1 MLQMKSELSLL
12 NELNVLY
19 VEDDKYIQEE
29 LEFFLSGKVKSLTIA
44 SNGQEGLEAYK
55 NNQIDL
61 IITDIQMPKMNGLE
75 MSRKIRE
82 INKDAKIIITTA
94 FNDTEYLMEAIKLNL
109 GNYLTK
115 PLDLNY
121 LIEIMIES
129 AKNILLEKENRR
141 ILNTFEQYKSVVDER
156 SIVSKT
162 DINGIITYIN
172 KPFEE
177 ISGYTVSELIGK
189 SHNIIRH
196 EDTPIEVFEDMWQTI
211 LAKKVWQGK
220 IKNKKKNGD
229 YYIVDTIIKPIVNID
244 GEIEEF
250 IALRNDITELEM
262 SKEYFKHRNE
272 KTSTNLKES
281 IRVAKTYKDIVDK
294 SNMIIRIDLD
304 RNITFVNDAFCEV
317 SGYSKDELIGKPYA
331 MLKDSNVTMEE
342 YQTEINA
349 MFDAM
354 DGKRV
359 LRRKLANR
367 AKDGSTFYC
376 KAISYPLVD
385 KNGEISEYMGV
396 RHDITDI
403 EKLHKE
409 LEDTQRELIYRLG
422 EVGETRSKETGNHV
436 KRVANYSKLLAKHYG
451 LSKEEENHLFSASP
465 MHDIGKVGIPD
476 NVLNKP
482 GKLDEKEWEIM
493 RTHSE
498 IGYEILKNSA
508 RPILKAAAIVS
519 YTHHEKWDGTGYPK
533 GLKGED
539 IHIFGRITAIA
550 DVFDALGSDR
560 VYKKA
565 WPLEQILDYFKEQK
579 GKHFDPTLVDI
590 FLEKLDEFLEIRD
603 KYKDNFGKNS

>member
-1 MLQMKSELSLL
+1 MLQMKKELTFL

-19 VEDDKYIQEE
+19 VEDNKFIQEE
-29 LEFFLSGKVKSLTIA
+29 LEFFLSGKVKKLFIA
-44 SNGQEGLEAYK
+44 SNGEEGLETFK

-75 MSRKIRE
+75 MSYAIRE
-82 INKDAKIIITTA
+82 IDKEAKIIITTA

-109 GNYLTK
+109 GNYITK

-121 LIEIMIES
+121 LIKIMIES
-129 AKNILLEKENRR
+129 AKNILLEKENKQ
-141 ILNTFEQYKSVVDER
+141 ILNTFEQYRSIVDER

-162 DINGIITYIN
+162 DINGIITYVN

-177 ISGYTVSELIGK
+177 ISGYKIEELLGR

-196 EDTPIEVFEDMWQTI
+196 EDTPSEVFEEMWSTI
-211 LAKKVWQGK
+211 LDKKVWQGK

-229 YYIVDTIIKPIVNID
+229 YYIVDTIIKPILNID
-244 GEIEEF
+244 GKIKEF

-262 SKEYFKHRNE
+262 SKEYFKNRNE
-272 KTSTNLKES
+272 KFTTNLKDS

-304 RNITFVNDAFCEV
+304 RNISFVNEAFCKV
-317 SGYSKDELIGKPYA
+317 SGYAKDELIGKPYSI
-331 MLKDSNVTMEE
+331 LRDRSISKEE
-342 YQTEINA
+342 YEKDINFMFEA
-349 MFDAM
+349 MAE
-354 DGKRV
+354 KKV
-359 LRRKLANR
+359 LKKKIINQ
-367 AKDGSTFYC
+367 AKDGSIFYC
-376 KAISYPLVD
+376 KAISYPLLD
-385 KNGEISEYMGV
+385 RNGEVYEYMGV

-436 KRVANYSKLLAKHYG
+436 KRVANYSKILARKYG
-451 LSKEEENHLFSASP
+451 LSKEEESCLFAASP

-476 NVLNKP
+476 EILNKP
-482 GKLDEKEWEIM
+482 GKLDENEWEIM
-493 RTHSE
+493 KTHAE
-498 IGYEILKNSA
+498 IGYEILKNST
-508 RPILKAAAIVS
+508 RPILKAAAVVS
-519 YTHHEKWDGTGYPK
+519 YTHHEKWDGSGYPQ

-539 IHIFGRITAIA
+539 IHIYGRITAIA

-565 WPLEQILDYFKEQK
+565 WPLAKILDFFKEQS
-579 GKHFDPTLVDI
+579 GKHFDPTLLKMFFDNLDD
-590 FLEKLDEFLEIRD
+590 FLKVRD
-603 KYKDNFGKNS
+603 KYKDNFES

>member
-1 MLQMKSELSLL
+1 MLQMKKELSFL

-19 VEDDKYIQEE
+19 VEDDKFIQEE
-29 LEFFLSGKVKSLTIA
+29 LEFFLSGKVKKLFIA
-44 SNGQEGLEAYK
+44 SNGEEGLETFK

-75 MSRKIRE
+75 MSYAIRE
-82 INKDAKIIITTA
+82 IDKDAKIIITTA

-129 AKNILLEKENRR
+129 AKNILLEKENKK
-141 ILNTFEQYKSVVDER
+141 ILNTFEQYKSIVDER

-162 DINGIITYIN
+162 DVNGIITYVN

-177 ISGYTVSELIGK
+177 ISGYKIEELLGR

-196 EDTPIEVFEDMWQTI
+196 EDTPSEIFEEMWNTI
-211 LAKKVWQGK
+211 LDKKVWQGK

-229 YYIVDTIIKPIVNID
+229 YYIVDTIIKPILNVD
-244 GEIEEF
+244 GQIEEF

-262 SKEYFKHRNE
+262 SKEYFKNRNE
-272 KTSTNLKES
+272 KFTTNLKDS

-304 RNITFVNDAFCEV
+304 RNITFVNEVFCEV
-317 SGYSKDELIGKPYA
+317 SGYSKDELIGKPYSI
-331 MLKDSNVTMEE
+331 LRDKSISEEE
-342 YQTEINA
+342 YEKDINS
-349 MFDAM
+349 MFESMAE
-354 DGKRV
+354 KKV
-359 LRRKLANR
+359 LKKKIINQK
-367 AKDGSTFYC
+367 KDGSIFYC
-376 KAISYPLVD
+376 KAISYPLLD
-385 KNGEISEYMGV
+385 RNGEVYEYMGV

-403 EKLHKE
+403 ENLHKE

-436 KRVANYSKLLAKHYG
+436 KRVANYSKILARKYG
-451 LSKEEENHLFSASP
+451 LSKEEESCLFTASP

-476 NVLNKP
+476 EILNKP
-482 GKLDEKEWEIM
+482 GKLDENEWEIM
-493 RTHSE
+493 KTHAE
-498 IGYEILKNSA
+498 IGYEILKNST
-508 RPILKAAAIVS
+508 RPILKAAAVVS
-519 YTHHEKWDGTGYPK
+519 YTHHEKWDGSGYPQ
-533 GLKGED
+533 GLKGEN
-539 IHIFGRITAIA
+539 IHIYGRITAIA

-565 WPLEQILDYFKEQK
+565 WSLEKILDFFKEQS
-579 GKHFDPTLVDI
+579 GKHFDPNLIKI
-590 FLEKLDEFLEIRD
+590 FFDNLDEFLKVRD
-603 KYKDNFGKNS
+603 KYKDDFES

>member
-1 MLQMKSELSLL
+1 MLQMKKELTFL

-19 VEDDKYIQEE
+19 VEDNKFIQEE
-29 LEFFLSGKVKSLTIA
+29 LEFFLSGKVKKLFIA
-44 SNGQEGLEAYK
+44 SNGEEGLETFK

-75 MSRKIRE
+75 MSYAIRE
-82 INKDAKIIITTA
+82 IDKEAKIIITTA

-109 GNYLTK
+109 GNYITK

-121 LIEIMIES
+121 LIKIMIES
-129 AKNILLEKENRR
+129 AKNILLEKENKQ
-141 ILNTFEQYKSVVDER
+141 ILNTFEQYRSIVDER

-162 DINGIITYIN
+162 DINGIITYVN

-177 ISGYTVSELIGK
+177 ISGYKIEELLGR

-196 EDTPIEVFEDMWQTI
+196 EDTPSEVFEEMWSTI
-211 LAKKVWQGK
+211 LDKKVWQGK

-229 YYIVDTIIKPIVNID
+229 YYIVDTIIKPILNID
-244 GEIEEF
+244 GKIKEF

-262 SKEYFKHRNE
+262 SKEYFKNRNE
-272 KTSTNLKES
+272 KFTTNLKDS

-304 RNITFVNDAFCEV
+304 RNISFVNEAFCKV
-317 SGYSKDELIGKPYA
+317 SGYAKDELIGKPYSI
-331 MLKDSNVTMEE
+331 LRDRSISKEE
-342 YQTEINA
+342 YEKDINFMFEA
-349 MFDAM
+349 MAE
-354 DGKRV
+354 KKV
-359 LRRKLANR
+359 LKKKIINQ
-367 AKDGSTFYC
+367 AKDGSIFYC
-376 KAISYPLVD
+376 KAILYPLLD
-385 KNGEISEYMGV
+385 RNGEVYEYMGV

-436 KRVANYSKLLAKHYG
+436 KRVANYSKILARKYG
-451 LSKEEENHLFSASP
+451 LSKEEESCLFAASP

-476 NVLNKP
+476 EILNKS
-482 GKLDEKEWEIM
+482 GKLDENEWEIM
-493 RTHSE
+493 KTHAE
-498 IGYEILKNSA
+498 IGYEILKNST
-508 RPILKAAAIVS
+508 RSILKAAAVVS
-519 YTHHEKWDGTGYPK
+519 YTHHEKWDGSGYPQ

-539 IHIFGRITAIA
+539 IHIYGRITAIA

-565 WPLEQILDYFKEQK
+565 WPLAKILDFFKEQS
-579 GKHFDPTLVDI
+579 GKHFDPTLLKMFFDNLDD
-590 FLEKLDEFLEIRD
+590 FLKVRD
-603 KYKDNFGKNS
+603 KYKDNFES

>member
-1 MLQMKSELSLL
+1 MLQMKKELTFL

-19 VEDDKYIQEE
+19 VEDNKFIQEE
-29 LEFFLSGKVKSLTIA
+29 LEFFLSGKVKKLFIA
-44 SNGQEGLEAYK
+44 SNGEEGLETFK

-75 MSRKIRE
+75 MSYAIRE
-82 INKDAKIIITTA
+82 IDKEAKIIITTA

-109 GNYLTK
+109 GNYITK

-121 LIEIMIES
+121 LIKIMIES
-129 AKNILLEKENRR
+129 AKNILLEKENKQ
-141 ILNTFEQYKSVVDER
+141 ILNTFEQYRSIVDER

-162 DINGIITYIN
+162 DTNGIITYVN

-177 ISGYTVSELIGK
+177 ISGYKIEELLGR

-196 EDTPIEVFEDMWQTI
+196 EDTPSEVFEEMWSTI
-211 LAKKVWQGK
+211 LDKKVWQGK

-229 YYIVDTIIKPIVNID
+229 YYIVDTIIKPILNID
-244 GEIEEF
+244 GKIKEF

-262 SKEYFKHRNE
+262 SKEYFKNRNE
-272 KTSTNLKES
+272 KFTTNLKDS

-304 RNITFVNDAFCEV
+304 RNISFVNEAFCKV
-317 SGYSKDELIGKPYA
+317 SGYAKDELIGKPYSI
-331 MLKDSNVTMEE
+331 LRDRSISKEE
-342 YQTEINA
+342 YEKDINFMFEA
-349 MFDAM
+349 MAE
-354 DGKRV
+354 KKV
-359 LRRKLANR
+359 LKKKIINQ
-367 AKDGSTFYC
+367 AKDGSIFYC
-376 KAISYPLVD
+376 KAISYPLLD
-385 KNGEISEYMGV
+385 RNGEVYEYMGV

-436 KRVANYSKLLAKHYG
+436 KRVANYSKILARKYG
-451 LSKEEENHLFSASP
+451 LSKEEESCLFAASP

-476 NVLNKP
+476 EILNKP
-482 GKLDEKEWEIM
+482 GKLDENEWEIM
-493 RTHSE
+493 KTHAE
-498 IGYEILKNSA
+498 IGYEILKNST
-508 RPILKAAAIVS
+508 RPILKAAAVVS
-519 YTHHEKWDGTGYPK
+519 YTHHEKWDGSGYPQ

-539 IHIFGRITAIA
+539 IHIYGRITAIA

-565 WPLEQILDYFKEQK
+565 WPLAKILDFFKEQS
-579 GKHFDPTLVDI
+579 GKHFDPTLLKMFFDNLDD
-590 FLEKLDEFLEIRD
+590 FLKVRD
-603 KYKDNFGKNS
+603 KYKDNFES

>member
-1 MLQMKSELSLL
+1 MLQMKKELSFL

-29 LEFFLSGKVKSLTIA
+29 LEFFLSGKVKNLFIA
-44 SNGQEGLEAYK
+44 SNGQEGLETYK

-75 MSRKIRE
+75 MSYAIRE

-94 FNDTEYLMEAIKLNL
+94 FNDTEYLLEAIKLNL

-129 AKNILLEKENRR
+129 AKNLLLEKQNKQ
-141 ILNTFEQYKSVVDER
+141 IINTFEQYKSIVDER

-162 DINGIITYIN
+162 DINGVITYVN

-177 ISGYTVSELIGK
+177 ISGYKITELLGR

-196 EDTPIEVFEDMWQTI
+196 EDTPREIFEDMWNTI
-211 LAKKVWQGK
+211 LDKKVWQGK

-244 GEIEEF
+244 GEIDEF

-262 SKEYFKHRNE
+262 SKEYFKNRNE
-272 KTSTNLKES
+272 KFTTNLRDS
-281 IRVAKTYKDIVDK
+281 IRVAKTYKDIVNK
-294 SNMIIRIDLD
+294 SSMIIRIDLN
-304 RNITFVNDAFCEV
+304 RNITFVNEAFCEV
-317 SGYSKDELIGKPYA
+317 SGYSKEELVGKPYSI
-331 MLKDSNVTMEE
+331 LRNKNIRLEE
-342 YQTEINA
+342 YQQDIDE
-349 MFDAM
+349 MFNSM
-354 DGKRV
+354 SEKKV
-359 LRRKLANR
+359 LQRKIVNQR
-367 AKDGSTFYC
+367 KDGSLFYC
-376 KAISYPLVD
+376 KAVSYPLLDRDGNVY
-385 KNGEISEYMGV
+385 EFMGV

-409 LEDTQRELIYRLG
+409 IEDTQRELIYRLG

-436 KRVANYSKLLAKHYG
+436 KRVATYSKILAHKYG
-451 LSKEEENHLFSASP
+451 LSHKEENCLFAASP

-476 NVLNKP
+476 EVLNKP
-482 GKLDEKEWEIM
+482 GKLDENEWEIM
-493 RTHSE
+493 KTHSE
-498 IGYEILKNSA
+498 IGYEILKNSS
-508 RPILKAAAIVS
+508 RPILQAAAIVS
-519 YTHHEKWDGTGYPK
+519 YTHHEKWDGSGYPL

-539 IHIFGRITAIA
+539 IHIYGRITAIA

-565 WPLEQILDYFKEQK
+565 WPLEKILNLFKEQS
-579 GKHFDPTLVDI
+579 GKHFDPSLVKI
-590 FLEKLDEFLEIRD
+590 FFDNLDEFLCVKE
-603 KYKDNFGKNS
+603 KYKDEFESCE

>member
-1 MLQMKSELSLL
+1 MLQMKKELSFL

-19 VEDDKYIQEE
+19 VEDDKFIQEE
-29 LEFFLSGKVKSLTIA
+29 LEFFLSGKVKKLFIA
-44 SNGQEGLEAYK
+44 SNGEEGLEAYK

-75 MSRKIRE
+75 MSYAIRE

-129 AKNILLEKENRR
+129 AKNILLEKENKK
-141 ILNTFEQYKSVVDER
+141 ILNTFEQYKSIVDER

-162 DINGIITYIN
+162 DVNGIITYVN

-177 ISGYTVSELIGK
+177 ISGYKIEELLGR

-196 EDTPIEVFEDMWQTI
+196 EDTPSEIFEEMWNTI
-211 LAKKVWQGK
+211 LDKKVWQGK

-229 YYIVDTIIKPIVNID
+229 YYIVDTIIKPILNVD
-244 GEIEEF
+244 GQIEEF

-262 SKEYFKHRNE
+262 SKEYFKNRNE
-272 KTSTNLKES
+272 KFTTNLKDS
-281 IRVAKTYKDIVDK
+281 IRVAKTYKDIVDR

-304 RNITFVNDAFCEV
+304 RNITFVNEVFCEV
-317 SGYSKDELIGKPYA
+317 SGYSKDELIGKPYSI
-331 MLKDSNVTMEE
+331 LRDKSVSLEE
-342 YQTEINA
+342 YEKDINS
-349 MFDAM
+349 MFESMAE
-354 DGKRV
+354 KKV
-359 LRRKLANR
+359 LKKKIINQK
-367 AKDGSTFYC
+367 KDGSIFYS
-376 KAISYPLVD
+376 KAISYPLLD
-385 KNGEISEYMGV
+385 RNGEVYEYMGV

-403 EKLHKE
+403 ENLHKE

-436 KRVANYSKLLAKHYG
+436 KRVANYSKILARKYG
-451 LSKEEENHLFSASP
+451 LSKEEERCLFTASP

-476 NVLNKP
+476 EILNKP
-482 GKLDEKEWEIM
+482 GKLDENEWEIM
-493 RTHSE
+493 KTHAE
-498 IGYEILKNSA
+498 IGYEILKNST
-508 RPILKAAAIVS
+508 RPILKAAAVVS
-519 YTHHEKWDGTGYPK
+519 YTHHEKWDGSGYPQ

-539 IHIFGRITAIA
+539 IHIYGRITAIA

-565 WPLEQILDYFKEQK
+565 WSLEKILDFFKEES
-579 GKHFDPTLVDI
+579 GKHFDPNLIKI
-590 FLEKLDEFLEIRD
+590 FFDNLDEFLKVRD
-603 KYKDNFGKNS
+603 KYKDDFES

>member
-1 MLQMKSELSLL
+1 MLQIKKELTFL

-19 VEDDKYIQEE
+19 VEDNKFIQEE
-29 LEFFLSGKVKSLTIA
+29 LEFFLSGKVKKLFIA
-44 SNGQEGLEAYK
+44 SNGEEGLETFK

-75 MSRKIRE
+75 MSYAIRE
-82 INKDAKIIITTA
+82 IDKEAKIIITTA

-109 GNYLTK
+109 GNYITK

-121 LIEIMIES
+121 LIKIMIES
-129 AKNILLEKENRR
+129 AKNILLEKENKQ
-141 ILNTFEQYKSVVDER
+141 ILNTFEQYRSIVDER

-162 DINGIITYIN
+162 DINGIITYVN

-177 ISGYTVSELIGK
+177 ISGYKIEELLGR

-196 EDTPIEVFEDMWQTI
+196 EDTPSEVFEEMWSTI
-211 LAKKVWQGK
+211 LDKKVWQGK

-229 YYIVDTIIKPIVNID
+229 YYIVDTIIKPILNID
-244 GEIEEF
+244 GKIKEF

-262 SKEYFKHRNE
+262 SKEYFKNRNE
-272 KTSTNLKES
+272 KFTTNLKDS

-304 RNITFVNDAFCEV
+304 RNISFVNEAFCKV
-317 SGYSKDELIGKPYA
+317 SGYAKDELIGKPYSI
-331 MLKDSNVTMEE
+331 LRDRSISKEE
-342 YQTEINA
+342 YEKDINFMFEA
-349 MFDAM
+349 MAE
-354 DGKRV
+354 KKV
-359 LRRKLANR
+359 LKKKIINQ
-367 AKDGSTFYC
+367 AKDGSIFYC
-376 KAISYPLVD
+376 KAISYPLLD
-385 KNGEISEYMGV
+385 RNGEVYEYMGV

-436 KRVANYSKLLAKHYG
+436 KRVANYSKILARKYG
-451 LSKEEENHLFSASP
+451 LSKEEESCLFAASP

-476 NVLNKP
+476 EILNKP
-482 GKLDEKEWEIM
+482 GKLDENEWEIM
-493 RTHSE
+493 KTHAE
-498 IGYEILKNSA
+498 IGYEILKNST
-508 RPILKAAAIVS
+508 RPILKAAAVVS
-519 YTHHEKWDGTGYPK
+519 YTHHEKWDGSGYPQ

-539 IHIFGRITAIA
+539 IHIYGRITAIA

-565 WPLEQILDYFKEQK
+565 WPLAKILDFFKEQS
-579 GKHFDPTLVDI
+579 GKHFDPTLLKMFFDNLDD
-590 FLEKLDEFLEIRD
+590 FLKVRD
-603 KYKDNFGKNS
+603 KYKDNFES

>member
-1 MLQMKSELSLL
+1 MLQMKKELSFL

-19 VEDDKYIQEE
+19 VEDDKFIQEE
-29 LEFFLSGKVKSLTIA
+29 LEFFLSGKVKKLFIA
-44 SNGQEGLEAYK
+44 SNGEEGLETFK

-75 MSRKIRE
+75 MSYAIRE
-82 INKDAKIIITTA
+82 IDKDAKIIITTA

-129 AKNILLEKENRR
+129 AKNILLEKENKK
-141 ILNTFEQYKSVVDER
+141 ILNTFEQYKSIVDER

-162 DINGIITYIN
+162 DVNGIITYVN

-177 ISGYTVSELIGK
+177 ISGYKIEELLGR

-196 EDTPIEVFEDMWQTI
+196 EDTPSEIFEEMWNTI
-211 LAKKVWQGK
+211 LDKKVWQGK

-229 YYIVDTIIKPIVNID
+229 YYIVDTIIKPILNVD
-244 GEIEEF
+244 GQIEEF

-262 SKEYFKHRNE
+262 SKEYFKNRNE
-272 KTSTNLKES
+272 KFTTNLKDS

-304 RNITFVNDAFCEV
+304 RNITFVNEVFCEV
-317 SGYSKDELIGKPYA
+317 SGYSKDELIGKPYSI
-331 MLKDSNVTMEE
+331 LRDKSISEEE
-342 YQTEINA
+342 YEKDINSMFEA
-349 MFDAM
+349 MAE
-354 DGKRV
+354 KRV
-359 LRRKLANR
+359 LRKKIINQ
-367 AKDGSTFYC
+367 AKDGSIFYC
-376 KAISYPLVD
+376 KAISYPLLD
-385 KNGEISEYMGV
+385 RNGEVYEYMGV

-436 KRVANYSKLLAKHYG
+436 KRVANYSKILARKYG
-451 LSKEEENHLFSASP
+451 LSKEEESCLFTASP

-476 NVLNKP
+476 EILNKP
-482 GKLDEKEWEIM
+482 GKLDENEWEIM
-493 RTHSE
+493 KTHAE
-498 IGYEILKNSA
+498 IGYEILKNST
-508 RPILKAAAIVS
+508 RPILKAAAVVS
-519 YTHHEKWDGTGYPK
+519 YTHHEKWDGSGYPQ

-539 IHIFGRITAIA
+539 IHIYGRITAIA

-565 WPLEQILDYFKEQK
+565 WPLEKILDFFKEES
-579 GKHFDPTLVDI
+579 GKHFDPNLIKILFDN
-590 FLEKLDEFLEIRD
+590 LDEFLKVRD
-603 KYKDNFGKNS
+603 KYKDDFES

>member
-1 MLQMKSELSLL
+1 MLQMKKELTFL

-19 VEDDKYIQEE
+19 VEDNKFIQEE
-29 LEFFLSGKVKSLTIA
+29 LEFFLSGKVKKLFIA
-44 SNGQEGLEAYK
+44 SNGEEGLETFK

-75 MSRKIRE
+75 MSYAIRE
-82 INKDAKIIITTA
+82 IDKEAKIIITTA

-109 GNYLTK
+109 GNYITK

-121 LIEIMIES
+121 LIKIMIES
-129 AKNILLEKENRR
+129 AKNILLEKENKQ
-141 ILNTFEQYKSVVDER
+141 ILNTFEQYRSIVDER

-162 DINGIITYIN
+162 DTNGIITYVN

-177 ISGYTVSELIGK
+177 ISGYKIEELLGR

-196 EDTPIEVFEDMWQTI
+196 EDTPSEVFEEMWSTI
-211 LAKKVWQGK
+211 LDKKVWQGK

-229 YYIVDTIIKPIVNID
+229 YYIVDTIIKPILNID
-244 GEIEEF
+244 GKIKEF

-262 SKEYFKHRNE
+262 SKEYFKNRNE
-272 KTSTNLKES
+272 KFTTNLKDS

-304 RNITFVNDAFCEV
+304 RNISFVNEAFCKV
-317 SGYSKDELIGKPYA
+317 SGYAKDELIGKPYSI
-331 MLKDSNVTMEE
+331 LRDRSISKEE
-342 YQTEINA
+342 YEKDINFMFEA
-349 MFDAM
+349 MA
-354 DGKRV
+354 KKKV
-359 LRRKLANR
+359 LKKKIINQ
-367 AKDGSTFYC
+367 AKDGSIFYC
-376 KAISYPLVD
+376 KAISYPLLD
-385 KNGEISEYMGV
+385 RNGEVYEYMGV

-436 KRVANYSKLLAKHYG
+436 KRVANYSKILARKYG
-451 LSKEEENHLFSASP
+451 LSKEEESCLFAASP

-476 NVLNKP
+476 EILNKP
-482 GKLDEKEWEIM
+482 GKLDENEWEIM
-493 RTHSE
+493 KTHAE
-498 IGYEILKNSA
+498 IGYEILKNST
-508 RPILKAAAIVS
+508 RPILKAAAVVS
-519 YTHHEKWDGTGYPK
+519 YTHHEKWDGSGYPQ

-539 IHIFGRITAIA
+539 IHIYGRITAIA

-565 WPLEQILDYFKEQK
+565 WPLAKILDFFKEQS
-579 GKHFDPTLVDI
+579 GKHFDPTLLKMFFDNLDD
-590 FLEKLDEFLEIRD
+590 FLKVRD
-603 KYKDNFGKNS
+603 KYKDNFES